1 MLFIS
6 YVASMFVTYC
16 CVVYSVQF
24 SVQDV
29 LTTGSRTIYIDLLC
43 FYISGLSVFVPYV
56 LYIYIKRNHNY
67 TEYKRLLV
75 RPISLPCPPS
85 LFILLSSLNCIVL
98 RHKNDEQEL
107 KVNPYFLS
115 IYMTSDNFRGVS
127 FFSTTSF
134 NIFCHKS
141 PIRA

>member
-75 RPISLPCPPS
+75 RPISLPCP
-85 LFILLSSLNCIVL
+85 LHYLSYY
-98 RHKNDEQEL
+98 H
-107 KVNPYFLS
+107 P
-115 IYMTSDNFRGVS
+115 
-127 FFSTTSF
+127 
-134 NIFCHKS
+134 
-141 PIRA
+141 